1 MKTLFNNYLNTFK
14 GLSREVWW
22 LAFITLI
29 NRAGTMV
36 IPFLSKYLKEDLQF
50 SVSDVGTILMFFG
63 IGSLIG
69 SWLGGKLTDRIGFYK
84 VLIYSLL
91 LTGFSF
97 ILLQFV
103 TSFWGLCF
111 SILGVMTI
119 ADTFRPALFVSLKV
133 YSKPENQTRS
143 VTLIRLAINLGM
155 AFGPIIAGLII
166 ITKGYSLLF
175 WIDGVTCIVAIL
187 LFKYLIKEQKKEK
200 NTDTLELKKE
210 NKNAALKD
218 KSYLIFLGTCFF
230 IGMVFFQLITS
241 MPIYHHDQYH
251 LTEFQTGLIMFVNG
265 ALIVIFEMPL
275 ISYLE
280 KKNVSH
286 TKLILISCIL
296 FTISFFILLIN
307 FWVGILLVNIVLLTF
322 AEMIG
327 FPYTNAFAL
336 SRAKKGNEGSYMALY
351 AMAFSFAFIV
361 GPKLGMNIIDT
372 YGYQINWI
380 VTGIYGIIAFM
391 LSLWLI
397 KRIKMN
403 L

>member
-22 LAFITLI
+22 LALITLI

-36 IPFLSKYLKEDLQF
+36 IPFLSKYLKEDLDF
-50 SVSDVGTILMFFG
+50 SVSNVGTILMFYG
-63 IGSLIG
+63 IGSFIG

-91 LTGFSF
+91 LTGCGF
-97 ILLQFV
+97 IFLQFI

-111 SILGVMTI
+111 AILVLMII

-155 AFGPIIAGLII
+155 SFGPIAAGLII
-166 ITKGYSLLF
+166 VTKGYSMLF
-175 WIDGVTCIVAIL
+175 WIDGITCILAIL
-187 LFKYLIKEQKKEK
+187 LFKYLLKEQKRETTKDEL
-200 NTDTLELKKE
+200 NLKKE
-210 NKNAALKD
+210 NKNVALKD
-218 KSYLIFLGTCFF
+218 KSYLVFLAICFF
-230 IGMVFFQLITS
+230 MGMVFFQLVTS
-241 MPIYHHDQYH
+241 IPIYHYDQYC

-265 ALIVIFEMPL
+265 AIIVLFEMPI

-280 KKNVSH
+280 KKKISH
-286 TKLILISCIL
+286 SQLIMISCIL

-336 SRAKKGNEGSYMALY
+336 SRAKNGNEGSYMALY

-361 GPKLGMNIIDT
+361 GPKLGMNIIDS
-372 YGYQINWI
+372 YGYQVNWI
-380 VTGIYGIIAFM
+380 VTGIYGIIALL
-391 LSLWLI
+391 LSFWLI
-397 KRIKMN
+397 KRVKMN

>member
-1 MKTLFNNYLNTFK
+1 MKTLFSNYLNTFK

-22 LAFITLI
+22 LALITLI

-36 IPFLSKYLKEDLQF
+36 IPFLSKYLKEDLEF
-50 SVSDVGTILMFFG
+50 SVSNVGTILMFYG
-63 IGSLIG
+63 IGSFVG
-69 SWLGGKLTDRIGFYK
+69 SWLGGKLTDKIGFYK
-84 VLIYSLL
+84 VLIYSLF
-91 LTGFSF
+91 LTGFGF
-97 ILLQFV
+97 IFLQFV

-111 SILGVMTI
+111 SILGLMII
-119 ADTFRPALFVSLKV
+119 ADAFRPALFVSLKV

-155 AFGPIIAGLII
+155 SFGPVAAGLII
-166 ITKGYSLLF
+166 VTKGYSMLF
-175 WIDGVTCIVAIL
+175 WIDGVTCILAIL
-187 LFKYLIKEQKKEK
+187 LFKYLLKEQKRDDK
-200 NTDTLELKKE
+200 NDNLSLTKR

-218 KSYLIFLGTCFF
+218 KSYLVFLAICFF
-230 IGMVFFQLITS
+230 MGMIFFQLITS
-241 MPIYHHDQYH
+241 IPIYHYDQYC
-251 LTEFQTGLIMFVNG
+251 LTEFQTGLIMFING
-265 ALIVIFEMPL
+265 AIIVLFEMPL
-275 ISYLE
+275 INYLE
-280 KKNVSH
+280 KKKVSH
-286 TKLILISCIL
+286 TKLILISLIL
-296 FTISFFILLIN
+296 FTVSFFILLIN
-307 FWVGILLVNIVLLTF
+307 FWVGILIVNIVLLTF

-372 YGYQINWI
+372 YGYQFNWV
-380 VTGIYGIIAFM
+380 VTGLYGIISIV

-397 KRIKMN
+397 KRIKKS